1 MLASLLPE
9 RLEAV
14 LVQQEGYHQIG
25 PPELCCDMFL
35 LSVTVAFATK
45 LEQVG
50 GGGGAYPWQPGA
62 LWAALGADGSG
73 GLLAVE
79 QLCQWCVMSQILKPP
94 LSACINKL
102 WLISI
107 IVSSNDLK

>member
-14 LVQQEGYHQIG
+14 LVQQEGDHQIG

-50 GGGGAYPWQPGA
+50 GGGGASSWHPGGF
-62 LWAALGADGSG
+62 WAGGEARGGGEVGGSG
-73 GLLAVE
+73 GAAY
-79 QLCQWCVMSQILKPP
+79 S
-94 LSACINKL
+94 
-102 WLISI
+102 
-107 IVSSNDLK
+107 